1 VLQFSPAF
9 FVNPKTKSVLLTRK
23 TIDMKKLL
31 FLLLLTILVLGNTH
45 AQRIHTLFDASWKFH
60 RGDVSN
66 AENKNFNDKN
76 WRILDLPHDWSI
88 EDLPDQSDSVIGP
101 FSAKSVGATAT
112 GYTVGGIGWYRKH
125 FTLNNSSDKEVVIYF
140 DGVYMNSDVYIN
152 GHLLGNHPY
161 GYTPFSYNLTPYLKK
176 NGEENILAVKVSNQ
190 GRNSRWYS
198 GSGIFRHVWL
208 TVTPKLHLA
217 QWGVYITTP
226 EVSDK
231 TATINIKSNLVNED
245 AVDKKV
251 ILHTVIFDATNKKVA
266 ETKNEMMIA
275 GVNSSSTGAANKVQQ
290 TFQVSA
296 PHLWS
301 PDAPYLYH
309 AVSALVVNGK
319 VIDQEKNSFG
329 IRSIDISAEHGFLLN
344 GKPILLRG
352 GCVHHDNGPLGSATI
367 DAAEIRK
374 VHLLKSFGFNAVRTS
389 HNPPSQQ
396 FLDACDS
403 IGIIVIDEAFDQ
415 WERGKNPQD
424 YHLYFDTSWQKDI
437 AAMVQRDR
445 NHPAVVFWSIGNE
458 INERA
463 DSSGLIIAKNLRDE
477 VKSFDNTR
485 PVTEAICHFWD
496 HPGYKWDTTAAAYAL
511 LDVGGYNY
519 LWKMY
524 EPDHA
529 KYPERIMM
537 GTESFPMEAFDNWQQ
552 VKKHSYV
559 IGDFV
564 WTAMDYLGE
573 TGIGHTGLD
582 STPGFQLQTFPWFNS
597 WCGDIDLIG
606 GKKPQSYYRDVVWGL
621 SKMQMLVHKP
631 IPQGHKEAVS
641 AWGWP
646 DEIHSYTFPGDEGK
660 VMQVHVYTSYP
671 VVRLQLNGKT
681 IGEQNVSEETKLTA
695 TFNITYQPGVLK
707 AIALQ
712 DGLPIDSVTLQ
723 TSGKPVKIKLTADR
737 NHIHADQNDLSYITA
752 EVVDA
757 NGHLVPDAVMPL
769 QFRIEGAGK
778 IIATANANPSDMES
792 FQQPKHK
799 TFRGKCLIIVQPKG
813 KAGNIKLKAEGKGLK
828 SGEVIITT
836 D

>member
-1 VLQFSPAF
+1 MIQTS
-9 FVNPKTKSVLLTRK
+9 
-23 TIDMKKLL
+23 DMKKLFFL
-31 FLLLLTILVLGNTH
+31 FSLTIFLGYTQ
-45 AQRIHTLFDASWKFH
+45 AQRIHSLFDASWKFH
-60 RGDVSN
+60 RGDIAN
-66 AENKNFNDKN
+66 AEEANFNDQT
-76 WRILDLPHDWSI
+76 WRTLDLPHDWSI
-88 EDLPDQSDSVIGP
+88 EDLPNQSDSVIGP
-101 FSAKSVGATAT
+101 FSAKSIGATAT
-112 GYTVGGIGWYRKH
+112 GYTVGGIGWYRKG
-125 FTLNNSSDKEVVIYF
+125 FKLNNVAGKEVVIYF

-152 GHLLGNHPY
+152 GHFLGNHPY
-161 GYTPFSYNLTPYLKK
+161 GYTPFSYILTPYLKK
-176 NGEENILAVKVSNQ
+176 NGGENVLAVKVNNE
-190 GRNSRWYS
+190 GKNSRWYS
-198 GSGIFRHVWL
+198 GSGIYRHVWL
-208 TVTPKLHLA
+208 TVIPQLHLA
-217 QWGVYITTP
+217 QWGVFITTP
-226 EVSDK
+226 QVNDK
-231 TATINIKSNLVNED
+231 MATIRVNSKVVNDD
-245 AVDKKV
+245 AGEKKA
-251 ILHTVIFDATNKKVA
+251 ILRTSIFDKTNKKVA
-266 ETKNEMMIA
+266 ETEKEISVA
-275 GVNSSSTGAANKVQQ
+275 GNNSSNPEMVEISQI
-290 TFQVSA
+290 FRVSA

-301 PDAPYLYH
+301 PDNPWLYH
-309 AVSALVVNGK
+309 AVSELIVDNK
-319 VIDQEKNSFG
+319 VADRVTNNFG

-424 YHLYFDTSWQKDI
+424 YHLYFDTSWKKDI
-437 AAMVQRDR
+437 DAMVLRDR

-463 DSSGLIIAKNLRDE
+463 DSSGLVIAKNLRDE
-477 VKSFDNTR
+477 VKSFDSTR
-485 PVTEAICHFWD
+485 PVTEAICQFWD
-496 HPGYKWDTTAAAYAL
+496 HPGYKWDTTASAYAL

-524 EPDHA
+524 ESDHV
-529 KYPERIMM
+529 KYPGRVMM
-537 GTESFPMEAFDNWQQ
+537 GTESFPMEAFENWQQ
-552 VKKHSYV
+552 VKEHPYV

-606 GKKPQSYYRDVVWGL
+606 GKKPQMYYRDVVWGK
-621 SKMQMLVHKP
+621 SKMEILVHKP
-631 IPQGHKEAVS
+631 IPEGHKEAVS

-646 DEIHSYTFPGDEGK
+646 DEVHSYTFPGDEGK
-660 VMQVHVYTSYP
+660 SMEVHVYTSYP
-671 VVRLQLNGKT
+671 EVRLELNGKI
-681 IGEQNVSEETKLTA
+681 IGEQTVSDKTKLTA
-695 TFNITYQPGVLK
+695 TFNINYEPGILK

-712 DGLPIDSVTLQ
+712 NGVAVDSVVLQ
-723 TSGKPVKIKLTADR
+723 TAEKPVQIRLLADR
-737 NHIHADQNDLSYITA
+737 SVINASRSDLSYITA

-757 NGHLVPDAVMPL
+757 NGNMVPDATIPL
-769 QFRIEGAGK
+769 QFSIEGAGR
-778 IIATANANPSDMES
+778 IIATANTNPSDMES

-813 KAGNIKLKAEGKGLK
+813 NAGMIKIKATGKGLK
-828 SGEVIITT
+828 SGVVEIDTK
-836 D
+836 